1 MVSWQN
7 WVVPGAATVAGLGAS
22 AWLIYLDYRRRSP
35 SPEAPEAPRARAWW
49 SRPYVGPA
57 LVGGGVV
64 AAWLTGGKSGWPAVG
79 CYVPALIGLALMAA
93 HATRSLA
100 RGSERGRGEDRRQD

>member
-1 MVSWQN
+1 VTWQK
-7 WVVPGAATVAGLGAS
+7 WVVPGAATAAGLGAS

-35 SPEAPEAPRARAWW
+35 PPEAPRALAWW

-57 LVGGGVV
+57 LIGGGLA
-64 AAWLTGGKSGWPAVG
+64 AAWLTGGKSGWSAVG

-93 HATRSLA
+93 HATRGLA
-100 RGSERGRGEDRRQD
+100 RSSGRPSEDRRQD